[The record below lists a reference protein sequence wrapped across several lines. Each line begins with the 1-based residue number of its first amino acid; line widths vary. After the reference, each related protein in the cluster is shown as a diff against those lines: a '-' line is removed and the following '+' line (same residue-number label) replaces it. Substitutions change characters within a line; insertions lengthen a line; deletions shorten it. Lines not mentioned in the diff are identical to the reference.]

1 MNHDEKITVIKAGL
15 NELGLVTGLFDKYRI
30 FYKQT
35 SNLEEGKK
43 FIQERMKNDQSVI
56 FLAVENQTGDV
67 KPLGFVQLYPSFSSV
82 TMQKL
87 WNLND
92 LYVEQSVRRK
102 GVAKALMEKAKE
114 YALET
119 GAKGLTL
126 ETAIDNYNAQG
137 LYESIGYEKDDEY
150 FHYNF
155 FLK

>member
-1 MNHDEKITVIKAGL
+1 MNHDEKFTVIKAGL
-15 NELGLVTGLFDKYRI
+15 NELDLVTRLFDKYRI

-35 SNLEEGKK
+35 SNLKEAKK
-43 FIQERMKNDQSVI
+43 FIQERMENDDSVI
-56 FLAVENQTGDV
+56 FLAFENQIGDV

-82 TMQKL
+82 AMKKL

-92 LYVEQSVRRK
+92 LYVEQSARQK

-126 ETAIDNYNAQG
+126 ETAIDNYNAQS
-137 LYESIGYEKDDEY
+137 LYESMGYEKDDEC

>member
-1 MNHDEKITVIKAGL
+1 MNHDKKITIIKAGL
-15 NELGLVTGLFDKYRI
+15 NELDLVTEVFDKYRI

-35 SNLEEGKK
+35 SNLKEGKR

-56 FLAVENQTGDV
+56 FLAVENQTDDV

-92 LYVEQSVRRK
+92 LYVDQLVRRK
-102 GVAKALMEKAKE
+102 GVAKTLMEKAKK

-137 LYESIGYEKDDEY
+137 LYESIGYEKDDEC

>member
-1 MNHDEKITVIKAGL
+1 MNHDEKVTVIKAGL
-15 NELGLVTGLFDKYRI
+15 NELGLVTRIFDKYRM

-35 SNLEEGKK
+35 SNLKEGRK
-43 FIQERMKNDQSVI
+43 FIQERIKNDQSII
-56 FLAVENQTGDV
+56 FLAVENKIDDV

-82 TMQKL
+82 TMKKL
-87 WNLND
+87 WILND
-92 LYVEQSVRRK
+92 LYVEQSARRK

-126 ETAIDNYNAQG
+126 ETAIDNYNAQV
-137 LYESIGYEKDDEY
+137 LYESMGYKKDDECY
-150 FHYNF
+150 HYNF